1 MANDLWK
8 PYGENTG
15 NLVYLSSKDFGGQ
28 LYIVDA
34 KTGEV
39 LDTGKF
45 DKKYEDGRYIYR
57 FNKPGSSFSDVVV
70 ISQNGEHTY
79 IPDGSK
85 RYEGLSYSQAQKNS
99 ADSIKKP
106 GVPTYD
112 PGSFTTT
119 LSQGAITKEASSSLS
134 AGDIPHV
141 GNVALVN
148 LLDPSALSFN
158 RTEIEF
164 TDPIET
170 LRAIAAEN
178 KGQISENYLL
188 SLQQAGQ
195 LSEANKNQLVD
206 YLATMSPLQLQMVG
220 IENAFNQQQKL
231 QAAETA
237 TPGIANLLRGEVKNA
252 QTLASGRLLRDAE
265 DRALEQTARSAGA
278 DAAWTRGLG
287 DDSLVGK
294 RLSDQL
300 SVNQR
305 LGIMQQGQNYMNT
318 AVQLAN
324 QTLMDTPNKAAL
336 SQQIPGTPQRTVSD
350 IATQQWEMW
359 NRGTTMTSGEAQSS
373 IVQQR
378 LQQAQLDAN
387 LQNEYNKYMYEIM
400 AANTQAINTQ
410 NQDILNDAAN
420 TAASERRA
428 LAYQQAALAFQN
440 KMIDRGEYEQI
451 LAQIEQTGTVDM
463 SMWSDQWEDFWNRY
477 QEHQN
482 IDETRAAERRERE
495 RERLSRENSDI
506 NSGRATNNTNNTT
519 GGNAGNVGA
528 GNDSIWRDNNT
539 KKSYDI
545 PDAQT
550 QIINRQQATPRNNIL
565 LINSSGQTTKII
577 DNAGYINL
585 PQRNENFNSS
595 MSYWEYINTE
605 LDDTDLSGVF

>member
-28 LYIVDA
+28 VYIVDA

-57 FNKPGSSFSDVVV
+57 FNKPGSSFNDVVL

-85 RYEGLSYSQAQKNS
+85 RYEGLSYSQAQKNTS
-99 ADSIKKP
+99 GKEGIPK
-106 GVPTYD
+106 YD
-112 PGSFTTT
+112 PATFSKT
-119 LSQGAITKEASSSLS
+119 LSQGTITKEASSSLS
-134 AGDIPHV
+134 ASDIPHI

-148 LLDPSALSFN
+148 LLDPSALSFQ
-158 RTEIEF
+158 RTELEF

-206 YLATMSPLQLQMVG
+206 YLNTMSPLQLQMVG

-237 TPGIANLLRGEVKNA
+237 VPGIADTLRGEIKNA

-300 SVNQR
+300 SVSQR
-305 LGIMQQGQNYMNT
+305 LGLMQQGQSYMNT

-324 QTLMDTPNKAAL
+324 QTLMDTPNKANL

-350 IATQQWEMW
+350 IATQQWQIW
-359 NRGTTMTSGEAQSS
+359 NNGTTMTPGEAQSS

-410 NQDILNDAAN
+410 NQDILNDVAN
-420 TAASERRA
+420 TSASEKRA

-440 KMIDRGEYEQI
+440 KIIDRGEYEQV

-463 SMWSDQWEDFWNRY
+463 NTWSDQWEDFWNRY
-477 QEHQN
+477 TENQN
-482 IDETRAAERRERE
+482 SDETRAAERRERE
-495 RERLSRENSDI
+495 RDRLSRENSDR
-506 NSGRATNNTNNTT
+506 NSGRITDNIQTGT

-528 GNDSIWRDNNT
+528 GNDNIWREYNPAQQELQQRQDN
-539 KKSYDI
+539 
-545 PDAQT
+545 
-550 QIINRQQATPRNNIL
+550 TPRNKVL
-565 LINSSGQTTKII
+565 LVNSNGQNSKII
-577 DNAGYINL
+577 SNNGFINI
-585 PQRNENFNSS
+585 PQRNPNFNSS

>member
-1 MANDLWK
+1 MAGDLWK
-8 PYGENTG
+8 PYGEHTG

-28 LYIVDA
+28 IYVVDA

-57 FNKPGSSFSDVVV
+57 FNKPGSSFSDVVL
-70 ISQNGEHTY
+70 ISQNGDHTY

-85 RYEGLSYSQAQKNS
+85 RYENLSYSQAQKNTS
-99 ADSIKKP
+99 GKEGIPK
-106 GVPTYD
+106 YD
-112 PGSFTTT
+112 PATFSKT
-119 LSQGAITKEASSSLS
+119 LSEGAVTKEAANSLS
-134 AGDIPHV
+134 GSDIPHI

-148 LLDPSALSFN
+148 LLDPNALSFQ
-158 RTEIEF
+158 RTELEF

-170 LRAIAAEN
+170 LRAIAKEN

-206 YLATMSPLQLQMVG
+206 YLNTMSPLQLQMVG

-231 QAAETA
+231 QTAEAAQ
-237 TPGIANLLRGEVKNA
+237 PGITDLLRGEVKNA
-252 QTLASGRLLRDAE
+252 QTLASGRLLKDSE

-300 SVNQR
+300 SVSQR
-305 LGIMQQGQNYMNT
+305 LGLMQQGQNYMNT

-336 SQQIPGTPQRTVSD
+336 SQQISGTPQRTISD
-350 IATQQWEMW
+350 ITSQQWQIW
-359 NRGTTMTSGEAQSS
+359 NNGTTLSPEAAQGS

-378 LQQAQLDAN
+378 TKQADLDTSLQSM
-387 LQNEYNKYMYEIM
+387 YNKYMYDIM

-410 NQDILNDAAN
+410 NQDILNDQAN
-420 TAASERRA
+420 TAASERRS
-428 LAYQQAALAFQN
+428 LAYQQAALAFAN
-440 KMIDRGEYEQI
+440 GLVDKGEYEQI
-451 LAQIEQTGTVDM
+451 LAQIEQTGTVDL
-463 SMWSDQWEDFWNRY
+463 STWSDQWKDWYDNYLNADKNKKE
-477 QEHQN
+477 E
-482 IDETRAAERRERE
+482 ERNQ
-495 RERLSRENSDI
+495 LAIENSDI
-506 NSGRATNNTNNTT
+506 NSGRVPSKPEDNTQNGT
-519 GGNAGNVGA
+519 GGSAGELGG
-528 GNDSIWRDNNT
+528 GNDTIYRDKPAQQEQQQRQKNTPNN
-539 KKSYDI
+539 KF
-545 PDAQT
+545 
-550 QIINRQQATPRNNIL
+550 L
-565 LINSSGQTTKII
+565 LINSNGQSSKII
-577 DNAGYINL
+577 DNSGYINL
-585 PQRNENFNSS
+585 PERNQNFNSN
-595 MSYWEYINTE
+595 MSYWEYLNTE

>member
-1 MANDLWK
+1 MAGDLWK
-8 PYGENTG
+8 PYGEHTG

-28 LYIVDA
+28 IYVVDA

-57 FNKPGSSFSDVVV
+57 FNKPGSSFSDVVL
-70 ISQNGEHTY
+70 ISQNGDHTY

-85 RYEGLSYSQAQKNS
+85 RYENLSYSQAQKNTS
-99 ADSIKKP
+99 GKEGIPK
-106 GVPTYD
+106 YD
-112 PGSFTTT
+112 PATFSKT
-119 LSQGAITKEASSSLS
+119 LSEGAVTKEAANSLS
-134 AGDIPHV
+134 GSDIPHI

-148 LLDPSALSFN
+148 LLDPNALSFQ
-158 RTEIEF
+158 RTELEF

-170 LRAIAAEN
+170 LRAIAKEN
-178 KGQISENYLL
+178 KGQISENYLT

-206 YLATMSPLQLQMVG
+206 YLNTMSPLQLQMVG

-231 QAAETA
+231 QTAEAAQ
-237 TPGIANLLRGEVKNA
+237 PGITDLLRGEVKNA

-300 SVNQR
+300 SVSQR
-305 LGIMQQGQNYMNT
+305 LEVMQAGQNYMNT

-336 SQQIPGTPQRTVSD
+336 SQQISGTPQRTISD
-350 IATQQWEMW
+350 ITSQQWQIW
-359 NRGTTMTSGEAQSS
+359 NNGTTMSPESAQGS

-378 LQQAQLDAN
+378 TKQADLDKSLQS
-387 LQNEYNKYMYEIM
+387 EYNKYMFDIM

-410 NQDILNDAAN
+410 NQDILNDQAN
-420 TAASERRA
+420 TAASERRS
-428 LAYQQAALAFQN
+428 LAYQQAALAFAN
-440 KMIDRGEYEQI
+440 GLVDKGEYEQI
-451 LAQIEQTGTVDM
+451 LAQIEQTGTVDL
-463 SMWSDQWEDFWNRY
+463 STWSDQWKDWYDNYLNADKE
-477 QEHQN
+477 
-482 IDETRAAERRERE
+482 ERDKERD
-495 RERLSRENSDI
+495 RLARENSDI
-506 NSGRATNNTNNTT
+506 NSGRVPSKPEDNTQNGT
-519 GGNAGNVGA
+519 GGSAGEVGG
-528 GNDSIWRDNNT
+528 GNDTIYRDKPAQQEQQQRQENTPNN
-539 KKSYDI
+539 KF
-545 PDAQT
+545 
-550 QIINRQQATPRNNIL
+550 L
-565 LINSSGQTTKII
+565 LINSNGQSSKII
-577 DNAGYINL
+577 DNSGYINL
-585 PQRNENFNSS
+585 PERNQNFNSN
-595 MSYWEYINTE
+595 MSYWEYLNTE

>member
-1 MANDLWK
+1 MAGDLWK
-8 PYGENTG
+8 PYGEHTG

-28 LYIVDA
+28 IYVVDA

-57 FNKPGSSFSDVVV
+57 FNKPGSSFSDVVL
-70 ISQNGEHTY
+70 ISQNGDHTY

-85 RYEGLSYSQAQKNS
+85 RYENLSYSQAQKNTS
-99 ADSIKKP
+99 GKEGIPK
-106 GVPTYD
+106 YD
-112 PGSFTTT
+112 PATFSKT
-119 LSQGAITKEASSSLS
+119 LSEGAVTKEAANSLS
-134 AGDIPHV
+134 GSDIPHI

-148 LLDPSALSFN
+148 LLDPNALSFQ
-158 RTEIEF
+158 RTELEF

-170 LRAIAAEN
+170 LRAIAKEN
-178 KGQISENYLL
+178 KGQISENYLT

-206 YLATMSPLQLQMVG
+206 YLNTMSPLQLQMVG

-231 QAAETA
+231 QTAEAAQ
-237 TPGIANLLRGEVKNA
+237 PGITDLLRGEVKNA

-300 SVNQR
+300 SVSQR
-305 LGIMQQGQNYMNT
+305 LGLMQQGQNYMNT

-336 SQQIPGTPQRTVSD
+336 SQQISGAPQRTISD
-350 IATQQWEMW
+350 ITSQQWQIW
-359 NRGTTMTSGEAQSS
+359 NNGTTMSPESAQGS

-378 LQQAQLDAN
+378 TKQADLDKSLQS
-387 LQNEYNKYMYEIM
+387 EYNKFMYDIM

-410 NQDILNDAAN
+410 NQDIINDQAN
-420 TAASERRA
+420 TAASERRS
-428 LAYQQAALAFQN
+428 LAYQQAALAFAN
-440 KMIDRGEYEQI
+440 GLVDKGEYEQI
-451 LAQIEQTGTVDM
+451 LAQIEQTGTVDL
-463 SMWSDQWEDFWNRY
+463 STWSDEWKDWYDNY
-477 QEHQN
+477 QNADKE
-482 IDETRAAERRERE
+482 ERDKERD
-495 RERLSRENSDI
+495 RLARENSDI
-506 NSGRATNNTNNTT
+506 NSGRVPSKPEDNTQNGT
-519 GGNAGNVGA
+519 GGSAGEVGG
-528 GNDSIWRDNNT
+528 GNDTIYRDKPAQQEQQQRQENTPNN
-539 KKSYDI
+539 KF
-545 PDAQT
+545 
-550 QIINRQQATPRNNIL
+550 L
-565 LINSSGQTTKII
+565 LINSNGQSSKII
-577 DNAGYINL
+577 DNSGYINL
-585 PQRNENFNSS
+585 PERNQNFNSN
-595 MSYWEYINTE
+595 MSYWEYLNTE

>member
-1 MANDLWK
+1 MAGDLWK
-8 PYGENTG
+8 PYGEHTG

-28 LYIVDA
+28 IYVVDA

-57 FNKPGSSFSDVVV
+57 FNKPGSSFSDVVL
-70 ISQNGEHTY
+70 ISQNGDHTY

-85 RYEGLSYSQAQKNS
+85 RYENLSYSQAQKNTS
-99 ADSIKKP
+99 GKEGIPK
-106 GVPTYD
+106 YD
-112 PGSFTTT
+112 PATFSKT
-119 LSQGAITKEASSSLS
+119 LSEGAITKEASSSLS
-134 AGDIPHV
+134 ASDIPHI

-148 LLDPSALSFN
+148 LLDPSALSFQ
-158 RTEIEF
+158 RTELEF

-170 LRAIAAEN
+170 LRAIAKEN

-206 YLATMSPLQLQMVG
+206 YLSTMSPLQLQMVG

-237 TPGIANLLRGEVKNA
+237 VPGIADTLRGEIKNA

-300 SVNQR
+300 SVSQR
-305 LGIMQQGQNYMNT
+305 LGVMQQGQNYMNT

-359 NRGTTMTSGEAQSS
+359 NRGTTMTPGEAQNS

-378 LQQAQLDAN
+378 SKQADLDTALQS
-387 LQNEYNKYMYEIM
+387 EYNKYMYDIM

-410 NQDILNDAAN
+410 NQDILNDQAN

-428 LAYQQAALAFQN
+428 LAYQQAALAYAN
-440 KMIDRGEYEQI
+440 KMIDDKEYEQI
-451 LAQIEQTGTVDM
+451 LAQIEQTGTVDL
-463 SMWSDQWEDFWNRY
+463 SMWSDQWEDWYNRY

-482 IDETRAAERRERE
+482 IDETRAAERREKE
-495 RERLSRENSDI
+495 RDRLARDNSDR
-506 NSGRATNNTNNTT
+506 NSGRITDNTQGST
-519 GGNAGNVGA
+519 GGNAGDVGA
-528 GNDSIWRDNNT
+528 GNDSIYRD
-539 KKSYDI
+539 K
-545 PDAQT
+545 PAQ
-550 QIINRQQATPRNNIL
+550 QEQQQRQESTPRNKFL
-565 LINSSGQTTKII
+565 LNNASGQSSKII
-577 DNAGYINL
+577 DNSGYINL
-585 PQRNENFNSS
+585 PERNPNFNSN
-595 MSYWEYINTE
+595 MSYWEYLNTE
-605 LDDTDLSGVF
+605 LDDTDLSGVL

>member
-1 MANDLWK
+1 MAGDLWK
-8 PYGENTG
+8 PYGEHTG

-28 LYIVDA
+28 IYVVDA

-57 FNKPGSSFSDVVV
+57 FNKPGSSFSDVVI
-70 ISQNGEHTY
+70 ISQNGDHTY

-85 RYEGLSYSQAQKNS
+85 RYENLSYSQAQKNTS
-99 ADSIKKP
+99 GKEGIPK
-106 GVPTYD
+106 YD
-112 PGSFTTT
+112 PATFSKT
-119 LSQGAITKEASSSLS
+119 LSEGAVTKEAANSLS
-134 AGDIPHV
+134 GSDIPHI

-148 LLDPSALSFN
+148 LLDPNALSFQ
-158 RTEIEF
+158 RTELEF

-170 LRAIAAEN
+170 LRAIAKEN
-178 KGQISENYLL
+178 KGQISENYLM

-206 YLATMSPLQLQMVG
+206 YLNTMSPLQLQMVG

-231 QAAETA
+231 QTAEAAQ
-237 TPGIANLLRGEVKNA
+237 PGITDLLRGEVKNA

-300 SVNQR
+300 SVSQR
-305 LGIMQQGQNYMNT
+305 LQLMQAGQNYMNT

-336 SQQIPGTPQRTVSD
+336 SQQISGTPQRTISD
-350 IATQQWEMW
+350 ITSQQWQIW
-359 NRGTTMTSGEAQSS
+359 NNGTTMSPESAQGS

-378 LQQAQLDAN
+378 TKQADLDTSLQS
-387 LQNEYNKYMYEIM
+387 EFNKYMYDIM

-410 NQDILNDAAN
+410 NQDIINDQAN
-420 TAASERRA
+420 TAASERRS
-428 LAYQQAALAFQN
+428 LAYQQAALAFAN
-440 KMIDRGEYEQI
+440 GLVDKGEYEQI
-451 LAQIEQTGTVDM
+451 LAQIEQTGTVDL
-463 SMWSDQWEDFWNRY
+463 STWSDQWKDWYDNY
-477 QEHQN
+477 QNADKE
-482 IDETRAAERRERE
+482 ERDKERD
-495 RERLSRENSDI
+495 RLARENSDR
-506 NSGRATNNTNNTT
+506 NSGRVPSEPEDNTQNGT
-519 GGNAGNVGA
+519 GGSAGEVGG
-528 GNDSIWRDNNT
+528 GNDTIYRDKPAQQEQQQRQENT
-539 KKSYDI
+539 PKNKF
-545 PDAQT
+545 
-550 QIINRQQATPRNNIL
+550 L
-565 LINSSGQTTKII
+565 LINSNGQSSKII
-577 DNAGYINL
+577 DNSGYINL
-585 PQRNENFNSS
+585 PERNQNFNYN

-605 LDDTDLSGVF
+605 IDDTDLSGVF

>member
-1 MANDLWK
+1 MAGDLWK
-8 PYGENTG
+8 PYGEHTG

-28 LYIVDA
+28 IYVVDA

-57 FNKPGSSFSDVVV
+57 FNKPGSSFSDVVL
-70 ISQNGEHTY
+70 ISQNGDHTY

-85 RYEGLSYSQAQKNS
+85 RYENLSYSQAQKNTS
-99 ADSIKKP
+99 GKEGIPK
-106 GVPTYD
+106 YD
-112 PGSFTTT
+112 PATFSKT
-119 LSQGAITKEASSSLS
+119 LSEGAVTKEAANSLS
-134 AGDIPHV
+134 GSDIPHI

-148 LLDPSALSFN
+148 LLDPNALSFQ
-158 RTEIEF
+158 RTELEF

-170 LRAIAAEN
+170 LRAIAKEN
-178 KGQISENYLL
+178 KGQISENYLT

-206 YLATMSPLQLQMVG
+206 YLNTMSPLQLQMVG

-231 QAAETA
+231 QTAEAAQ
-237 TPGIANLLRGEVKNA
+237 PGITDLLRGEVKNA

-300 SVNQR
+300 SVSQR
-305 LGIMQQGQNYMNT
+305 LGLMQQGQNYMNT

-336 SQQIPGTPQRTVSD
+336 SQQISGAPQRTISD
-350 IATQQWEMW
+350 ITSQQWQIW
-359 NRGTTMTSGEAQSS
+359 NNGTTMSPESAQGS

-378 LQQAQLDAN
+378 TKQADLDKSLQS
-387 LQNEYNKYMYEIM
+387 EYNKYMYEIM

-410 NQDILNDAAN
+410 NQDIINDQAN
-420 TAASERRA
+420 TAASERRS
-428 LAYQQAALAFQN
+428 LAYQQAALAFAN
-440 KMIDRGEYEQI
+440 GLVDKGEYEQI
-451 LAQIEQTGTVDM
+451 LAQIEQTGTVDL
-463 SMWSDQWEDFWNRY
+463 STWSDQWKDWYDNYLNADKE
-477 QEHQN
+477 
-482 IDETRAAERRERE
+482 ERDKERD
-495 RERLSRENSDI
+495 RLARENSDR
-506 NSGRATNNTNNTT
+506 NSGRVPSKPEDNTQNGT
-519 GGNAGNVGA
+519 GGSAGEVGG
-528 GNDSIWRDNNT
+528 GNDTIYRDKPAQQEQQQRQENTPNN
-539 KKSYDI
+539 KF
-545 PDAQT
+545 
-550 QIINRQQATPRNNIL
+550 L
-565 LINSSGQTTKII
+565 LINSNGQSNKII
-577 DNAGYINL
+577 DNSGYINL
-585 PQRNENFNSS
+585 PERNQNFNSN
-595 MSYWEYINTE
+595 MSYWEYLNTE

>member
-1 MANDLWK
+1 MAGDLWK
-8 PYGENTG
+8 PYGEHTG

-28 LYIVDA
+28 IYVVDA

-57 FNKPGSSFSDVVV
+57 FNKPGSSFSDVVI
-70 ISQNGEHTY
+70 ISQNGDHTY

-85 RYEGLSYSQAQKNS
+85 RYENLSYSQAQKNTS
-99 ADSIKKP
+99 GKEGIPK
-106 GVPTYD
+106 YD
-112 PGSFTTT
+112 PATFSKT
-119 LSQGAITKEASSSLS
+119 LSEGAVTKEAANSLS
-134 AGDIPHV
+134 GSDIPHI

-148 LLDPSALSFN
+148 LLDPNALSFQ
-158 RTEIEF
+158 RTELEF

-170 LRAIAAEN
+170 LRAIAKEN

-206 YLATMSPLQLQMVG
+206 YLNTMSPLQLQMVG

-231 QAAETA
+231 QTAEAAQ
-237 TPGIANLLRGEVKNA
+237 PGITDLLRGEVKNA

-300 SVNQR
+300 SVSQR
-305 LGIMQQGQNYMNT
+305 LGLMQQGQNYMNT

-336 SQQIPGTPQRTVSD
+336 SQQISGTPQRTISD
-350 IATQQWEMW
+350 ITSQQWQIW
-359 NRGTTMTSGEAQSS
+359 NNGTTLSPEAAQGS

-378 LQQAQLDAN
+378 TKQADLDTSLQS
-387 LQNEYNKYMYEIM
+387 EYNKYMYDIM

-410 NQDILNDAAN
+410 NQDILNDQAN
-420 TAASERRA
+420 TAASERRS
-428 LAYQQAALAFQN
+428 LAYQQAALAFAN
-440 KMIDRGEYEQI
+440 GLVDKGEYEQI
-451 LAQIEQTGTVDM
+451 LAQIEQTGTVDL
-463 SMWSDQWEDFWNRY
+463 STWSDQWKDWYDNY
-477 QEHQN
+477 LN
-482 IDETRAAERRERE
+482 ADKNERE
-495 RERLSRENSDI
+495 KERDRLARENSDR
-506 NSGRATNNTNNTT
+506 NSGRVPSKPEDNTQNGT
-519 GGNAGNVGA
+519 GGSAGEVGG
-528 GNDSIWRDNNT
+528 GNDTIYRDKPAQQEQQQRQENTPNN
-539 KKSYDI
+539 KF
-545 PDAQT
+545 
-550 QIINRQQATPRNNIL
+550 L
-565 LINSSGQTTKII
+565 LINSNGQSSKII
-577 DNAGYINL
+577 DNSGYINL
-585 PQRNENFNSS
+585 PERNQNFNSN
-595 MSYWEYINTE
+595 MSYWEYLNTE

>member
-1 MANDLWK
+1 MAGDLWK
-8 PYGENTG
+8 PYGEHTG

-28 LYIVDA
+28 IYVVDA

-57 FNKPGSSFSDVVV
+57 FNKPGSSFSDVVL
-70 ISQNGEHTY
+70 ISQNGDHTY

-85 RYEGLSYSQAQKNS
+85 RYENLSYSQAQKNTS
-99 ADSIKKP
+99 GKEGIPK
-106 GVPTYD
+106 YD
-112 PGSFTTT
+112 PATFSKT
-119 LSQGAITKEASSSLS
+119 LSEGAITKEAANSLS
-134 AGDIPHV
+134 AGDIPHI

-148 LLDPSALSFN
+148 LLDPNALSFQ
-158 RTEIEF
+158 RTELEF

-170 LRAIAAEN
+170 LRAIAKEN

-206 YLATMSPLQLQMVG
+206 YLNTMSPLQLQMVG

-237 TPGIANLLRGEVKNA
+237 VPGIAETLRGEIKNA

-300 SVNQR
+300 SVSQR
-305 LGIMQQGQNYMNT
+305 LGVMQQGQNYMNT

-324 QTLMDTPNKAAL
+324 QTLMDTPNKANL
-336 SQQIPGTPQRTVSD
+336 SQQIPGTPQRTISD
-350 IATQQWEMW
+350 IATQQWQIW
-359 NRGTTMTSGEAQSS
+359 NNGTTLSPEAAQSS
-373 IVQQR
+373 IVAQR
-378 LQQAQLDAN
+378 TKQADLDSALQT
-387 LQNEYNKYMYEIM
+387 EYNKYMFDIM
-400 AANTQAINTQ
+400 TANTQAINTQ
-410 NQDILNDAAN
+410 NQDILNDQAN

-440 KMIDRGEYEQI
+440 KMIDEKEYEQV

-477 QEHQN
+477 TTHQN
-482 IDETRAAERRERE
+482 IEETRAAEEREKE
-495 RERLSRENSDI
+495 RERLFRENSDI
-506 NSGRATNNTNNTT
+506 NSGRANSNNSNNSNNT
-519 GGNAGNVGA
+519 GGNAGDVGA
-528 GNDSIWRDNNT
+528 GNDSIWRDKTTTET
-539 KKSYDI
+539 K
-545 PDAQT
+545 
-550 QIINRQQATPRNNIL
+550 TPSNKL
-565 LINSSGQTTKII
+565 LVTNSSGGTTKII
-577 DNAGYINL
+577 SNNGSISL
-585 PQRNENFNSS
+585 PQRNQNFNSN
-595 MSYWEYINTE
+595 MSYWEYLNTE

>member
-1 MANDLWK
+1 MAGDLWK
-8 PYGENTG
+8 PYGEHTG

-28 LYIVDA
+28 IYVVDA

-57 FNKPGSSFSDVVV
+57 FNKPGSSFSDVVL
-70 ISQNGEHTY
+70 ISQNGDHTY

-85 RYEGLSYSQAQKNS
+85 RYENLSYSQAQKNTS
-99 ADSIKKP
+99 GKEGIPK
-106 GVPTYD
+106 YD
-112 PGSFTTT
+112 PATFSKT
-119 LSQGAITKEASSSLS
+119 LSEGAVTKEAANSLS
-134 AGDIPHV
+134 GSDIPHI

-148 LLDPSALSFN
+148 LLDPNALSFH
-158 RTEIEF
+158 RTELEF

-170 LRAIAAEN
+170 LRAIAKEN
-178 KGQISENYLL
+178 KGQISENYLM

-206 YLATMSPLQLQMVG
+206 YLNTMSPLQLQMVG

-231 QAAETA
+231 QTAEAAQ
-237 TPGIANLLRGEVKNA
+237 PGITDLLRGEVKNA

-300 SVNQR
+300 SVSQR
-305 LGIMQQGQNYMNT
+305 LGLMQQGQNYMNT

-336 SQQIPGTPQRTVSD
+336 SQQISGTPQRTISD
-350 IATQQWEMW
+350 ITSQQWQIW
-359 NRGTTMTSGEAQSS
+359 NNGTTLSPEAAQGS

-378 LQQAQLDAN
+378 TKQADLDTSLQSM
-387 LQNEYNKYMYEIM
+387 YNKYMYDIM

-410 NQDILNDAAN
+410 NQDILNDQAN
-420 TAASERRA
+420 TAASERRS
-428 LAYQQAALAFQN
+428 LAYQQAALAFAN
-440 KMIDRGEYEQI
+440 GLVDKGEYEQI
-451 LAQIEQTGTVDM
+451 LAQIEQTGTVDL
-463 SMWSDQWEDFWNRY
+463 STWSDQWKDWYDNY
-477 QEHQN
+477 LN
-482 IDETRAAERRERE
+482 ADKNERE
-495 RERLSRENSDI
+495 KERDRLARENSDR
-506 NSGRATNNTNNTT
+506 NSGRVPSKPEDNTQNGT
-519 GGNAGNVGA
+519 GGSAGEVGG
-528 GNDSIWRDNNT
+528 GNDTIYRDKPAQQEQQQRQENTPNN
-539 KKSYDI
+539 KF
-545 PDAQT
+545 
-550 QIINRQQATPRNNIL
+550 L
-565 LINSSGQTTKII
+565 LINSNGQSSKII
-577 DNAGYINL
+577 DNSGYINL
-585 PQRNENFNSS
+585 PERNQNFNSN
-595 MSYWEYINTE
+595 MSYWEYLNTE

>member
-1 MANDLWK
+1 MAGDLWK
-8 PYGENTG
+8 PYGEHTG

-28 LYIVDA
+28 IYVVDA

-57 FNKPGSSFSDVVV
+57 FNKPGSSFSDVVL
-70 ISQNGEHTY
+70 ISQNGDHTY

-85 RYEGLSYSQAQKNS
+85 RYENLSYSQAQKNTS
-99 ADSIKKP
+99 GKEGIPK
-106 GVPTYD
+106 YD
-112 PGSFTTT
+112 PATFSKT
-119 LSQGAITKEASSSLS
+119 LSEGAVTKEAANSLS
-134 AGDIPHV
+134 GSDIPHI

-148 LLDPSALSFN
+148 LLDPNALSFQ
-158 RTEIEF
+158 RTELEF

-170 LRAIAAEN
+170 LRAIAKEN

-206 YLATMSPLQLQMVG
+206 YLNTMSPLQLQMVG

-231 QAAETA
+231 QTAEAAQ
-237 TPGIANLLRGEVKNA
+237 PGITDLLRGEVKNA

-300 SVNQR
+300 SVSQR
-305 LGIMQQGQNYMNT
+305 LGLMQQGQNYMNT

-336 SQQIPGTPQRTVSD
+336 SQQISGTPQRTISD
-350 IATQQWEMW
+350 ITSQQWQIW
-359 NRGTTMTSGEAQSS
+359 NNGTTLSPEAAQGS

-378 LQQAQLDAN
+378 TKQADLDTSLQSM
-387 LQNEYNKYMYEIM
+387 YNKYMYDIM

-410 NQDILNDAAN
+410 NQDILNDQAN
-420 TAASERRA
+420 TAASERRS
-428 LAYQQAALAFQN
+428 LAYQQAALAFAN
-440 KMIDRGEYEQI
+440 GLVDKGEYEQI
-451 LAQIEQTGTVDM
+451 LAQIEQTGTVDL
-463 SMWSDQWEDFWNRY
+463 STWSDQWKDWYDNYLNADKNKKE
-477 QEHQN
+477 E
-482 IDETRAAERRERE
+482 ERNQ
-495 RERLSRENSDI
+495 LAIENSDI
-506 NSGRATNNTNNTT
+506 NSGRVPSKPEDNTQNGT
-519 GGNAGNVGA
+519 GGSAGELGG
-528 GNDSIWRDNNT
+528 GNDTIYRDKPAQQEQQQRQKNTPNN
-539 KKSYDI
+539 KF
-545 PDAQT
+545 
-550 QIINRQQATPRNNIL
+550 L
-565 LINSSGQTTKII
+565 LINSNGQSSKII
-577 DNAGYINL
+577 DNSGYINL
-585 PQRNENFNSS
+585 PERNQNFNSN
-595 MSYWEYINTE
+595 MSYWEYLNTE

>member
-1 MANDLWK
+1 MAGDLWK
-8 PYGENTG
+8 PYGEHTG

-28 LYIVDA
+28 IYVVDA

-57 FNKPGSSFSDVVV
+57 FNKPGSSFSDVVL
-70 ISQNGEHTY
+70 ISQNGDHTY

-85 RYEGLSYSQAQKNS
+85 RYENLSYSQAQKNTS
-99 ADSIKKP
+99 GKEGIPK
-106 GVPTYD
+106 YD
-112 PGSFTTT
+112 PATFSKT
-119 LSQGAITKEASSSLS
+119 LSEGAVTKEAANSLS
-134 AGDIPHV
+134 GSDIPHI

-148 LLDPSALSFN
+148 LLDPNALSFQ
-158 RTEIEF
+158 RTELEF

-170 LRAIAAEN
+170 LRAIAKEN
-178 KGQISENYLL
+178 KGQISENYLM

-206 YLATMSPLQLQMVG
+206 YLNTMSPLQLQMVG

-231 QAAETA
+231 QTAEAAQ
-237 TPGIANLLRGEVKNA
+237 PGITDLLRGEVKNA

-300 SVNQR
+300 SVSQR
-305 LGIMQQGQNYMNT
+305 LGLMQQGQNYMNT

-336 SQQIPGTPQRTVSD
+336 SQQISGTPQRTISD
-350 IATQQWEMW
+350 ITSQQWQIW
-359 NRGTTMTSGEAQSS
+359 NNGTTLSPESAQGS

-378 LQQAQLDAN
+378 TKQADLDTSLQSM
-387 LQNEYNKYMYEIM
+387 YNKYMYDIM

-410 NQDILNDAAN
+410 NQDILNDQAN
-420 TAASERRA
+420 TAASERRS
-428 LAYQQAALAFQN
+428 LAYQQAALAFAN
-440 KMIDRGEYEQI
+440 GLVDKGEYEQI
-451 LAQIEQTGTVDM
+451 LAQIEQTGTVDL
-463 SMWSDQWEDFWNRY
+463 STWSDQWKDWYDNY
-477 QEHQN
+477 LN
-482 IDETRAAERRERE
+482 ADKNERDKERD
-495 RERLSRENSDI
+495 RLARENSDR
-506 NSGRATNNTNNTT
+506 NSGRVPSKPEDNTQNGT
-519 GGNAGNVGA
+519 GGSAGEVGG
-528 GNDSIWRDNNT
+528 GNDTIYRDKPAQQEQQQRQENTSNN
-539 KKSYDI
+539 KF
-545 PDAQT
+545 
-550 QIINRQQATPRNNIL
+550 L
-565 LINSSGQTTKII
+565 LINSNGQSSKII
-577 DNAGYINL
+577 DNSGYINL
-585 PQRNENFNSS
+585 PERNQNFNYN
-595 MSYWEYINTE
+595 MSYWEYLNTE

>member
-1 MANDLWK
+1 MAGDLWK
-8 PYGENTG
+8 PYGEHTG

-28 LYIVDA
+28 IYVVDA

-57 FNKPGSSFSDVVV
+57 FNKPGSSFSDVVL
-70 ISQNGEHTY
+70 ISQNGDHTY

-85 RYEGLSYSQAQKNS
+85 RYENLSYTQAQKNTS
-99 ADSIKKP
+99 GKEGIPK
-106 GVPTYD
+106 YD
-112 PGSFTTT
+112 PATFSKT
-119 LSQGAITKEASSSLS
+119 LSQGAITKEASSSLNAS
-134 AGDIPHV
+134 DIPHI

-148 LLDPSALSFN
+148 LLDPSALSFQ
-158 RTEIEF
+158 RTELEF

-170 LRAIAAEN
+170 LRAIAKEN

-206 YLATMSPLQLQMVG
+206 YLSTMSPLQLQMVG

-237 TPGIANLLRGEVKNA
+237 VPGIADTLRGEIKNA

-278 DAAWTRGLG
+278 DAAWMRGLG
-287 DDSLVGK
+287 DDSLAGK

-300 SVNQR
+300 SVSQR
-305 LGIMQQGQNYMNT
+305 LGLMQQGQSYMNT

-324 QTLMDTPNKAAL
+324 QTLMDTPNKANL

-359 NRGTTMTSGEAQSS
+359 NRGTTMTPGEAQSS

-378 LQQAQLDAN
+378 AKQADLDTALQS
-387 LQNEYNKYMYEIM
+387 EYNKYMYDIM

-410 NQDILNDAAN
+410 NQDILNDQAN
-420 TAASERRA
+420 TAASERRS
-428 LAYQQAALAFQN
+428 LAYQQAALAYAN
-440 KMIDRGEYEQI
+440 KMIDDKEYEQI

-463 SMWSDQWEDFWNRY
+463 SMWSDQWEDWYNRY

-495 RERLSRENSDI
+495 RDRLAREN
-506 NSGRATNNTNNTT
+506 
-519 GGNAGNVGA
+519 
-528 GNDSIWRDNNT
+528 
-539 KKSYDI
+539 
-545 PDAQT
+545 
-550 QIINRQQATPRNNIL
+550 
-565 LINSSGQTTKII
+565 
-577 DNAGYINL
+577 
-585 PQRNENFNSS
+585 
-595 MSYWEYINTE
+595 
-605 LDDTDLSGVF
+605 

>member
-1 MANDLWK
+1 MAGDLWK
-8 PYGENTG
+8 PYGEHTG

-28 LYIVDA
+28 IYVVDA

-57 FNKPGSSFSDVVV
+57 FNKPGSSFSDVVI
-70 ISQNGEHTY
+70 ISQNGDHTY

-85 RYEGLSYSQAQKNS
+85 RYENLSYSQAQKNTS
-99 ADSIKKP
+99 GKEGIPK
-106 GVPTYD
+106 YD
-112 PGSFTTT
+112 PATFSTT
-119 LSQGAITKEASSSLS
+119 LSEGAVTKEAANSLS
-134 AGDIPHV
+134 GSDIPHI

-148 LLDPSALSFN
+148 LLDPNALSFQ
-158 RTEIEF
+158 RTELEF

-170 LRAIAAEN
+170 LRAIAKEN
-178 KGQISENYLL
+178 KGQISENYLT

-206 YLATMSPLQLQMVG
+206 YLNTMSPLQLQMVG

-231 QAAETA
+231 QTAEAAQ
-237 TPGIANLLRGEVKNA
+237 PGITDLLRGEVKNA

-300 SVNQR
+300 SVSQR
-305 LGIMQQGQNYMNT
+305 LGLMQQGQNYMNT

-336 SQQIPGTPQRTVSD
+336 SQQISGTPKNSFSD
-350 IATQQWEMW
+350 ITSQQWQIW
-359 NRGTTMTSGEAQSS
+359 NNGTTMSPESAQGS

-378 LQQAQLDAN
+378 TKQADLDKSLQS
-387 LQNEYNKYMYEIM
+387 EYNKFMFDIM

-410 NQDILNDAAN
+410 NQDILNDQAN
-420 TAASERRA
+420 TAASERRS
-428 LAYQQAALAFQN
+428 LAYQQAALAFAN
-440 KMIDRGEYEQI
+440 GLVDKGEYEQI
-451 LAQIEQTGTVDM
+451 LAQIEQTGTVDL
-463 SMWSDQWEDFWNRY
+463 STWSDQWKDWYDNY
-477 QEHQN
+477 QNADKE
-482 IDETRAAERRERE
+482 ERDKERD
-495 RERLSRENSDI
+495 RLARENSDR
-506 NSGRATNNTNNTT
+506 NSGRVPSEPEDNTQNGT
-519 GGNAGNVGA
+519 GGSAGEVGG
-528 GNDSIWRDNNT
+528 GNDTIYRDKPAQREQQQRQENT
-539 KKSYDI
+539 PKNKF
-545 PDAQT
+545 
-550 QIINRQQATPRNNIL
+550 L
-565 LINSSGQTTKII
+565 LINSNGQSNKII
-577 DNAGYINL
+577 DNSGYINL
-585 PQRNENFNSS
+585 PERNQNFNSN
-595 MSYWEYINTE
+595 MSYWEYLNTE

>member
-1 MANDLWK
+1 MAGDLWK
-8 PYGENTG
+8 PYGEHTG

-28 LYIVDA
+28 IYVVDA

-57 FNKPGSSFSDVVV
+57 FNKPGSSFSDVVL
-70 ISQNGEHTY
+70 ISQNGDHTY

-85 RYEGLSYSQAQKNS
+85 RYENLSYSQAQKNTS
-99 ADSIKKP
+99 GKEGIPK
-106 GVPTYD
+106 YD
-112 PGSFTTT
+112 PATFSKT
-119 LSQGAITKEASSSLS
+119 LSEGAVTKEAANSLS
-134 AGDIPHV
+134 GSDIPHI

-148 LLDPSALSFN
+148 LLDPNALSFQ
-158 RTEIEF
+158 RTELEF

-170 LRAIAAEN
+170 LRAIAKEN
-178 KGQISENYLL
+178 KGQISENYLM

-206 YLATMSPLQLQMVG
+206 YLNTMSPLQLQMVG

-231 QAAETA
+231 QTAEAAQ
-237 TPGIANLLRGEVKNA
+237 PGITDLLRGEVKNA

-300 SVNQR
+300 SVSQR
-305 LGIMQQGQNYMNT
+305 LGLMQQGQNYMNT

-336 SQQIPGTPQRTVSD
+336 SQQISGTPQRTISD
-350 IATQQWEMW
+350 ITSQQWQIW
-359 NRGTTMTSGEAQSS
+359 NNGTTMSPESAQGS

-378 LQQAQLDAN
+378 TKQAELDTALQS
-387 LQNEYNKYMYEIM
+387 EYNKYMFDIM

-410 NQDILNDAAN
+410 NQDIINDQAN
-420 TAASERRA
+420 TAASERRS
-428 LAYQQAALAFQN
+428 LAYQQAALAFAN
-440 KMIDRGEYEQI
+440 GLVDKGEYEQI
-451 LAQIEQTGTVDM
+451 LAQIEQTGTVDL
-463 SMWSDQWEDFWNRY
+463 STWSDQWKDWYDNY
-477 QEHQN
+477 QNADQKEK
-482 IDETRAAERRERE
+482 DKERDI
-495 RERLSRENSDI
+495 LAKENSDI
-506 NSGRATNNTNNTT
+506 NSGRVPSKPEDNTQNGT
-519 GGNAGNVGA
+519 GGSAGEVGG
-528 GNDSIWRDNNT
+528 GNDTIYRDKPAQQEQQQRQENTPNN
-539 KKSYDI
+539 KF
-545 PDAQT
+545 
-550 QIINRQQATPRNNIL
+550 L
-565 LINSSGQTTKII
+565 LINSNGQSSKII
-577 DNAGYINL
+577 DNSGYINL
-585 PQRNENFNSS
+585 PERNQNFNSN
-595 MSYWEYINTE
+595 MSYWEYLNTE

>member
-1 MANDLWK
+1 MAGDLWK
-8 PYGENTG
+8 PYGEHTG

-28 LYIVDA
+28 IYVVDA

-57 FNKPGSSFSDVVV
+57 FNKPGSSFSDVVI
-70 ISQNGEHTY
+70 ISQNGDHTY

-85 RYEGLSYSQAQKNS
+85 RYENLSYSQAQKNTS
-99 ADSIKKP
+99 GKEGIPK
-106 GVPTYD
+106 YD
-112 PGSFTTT
+112 PATFSKT
-119 LSQGAITKEASSSLS
+119 LSEGAVTKEAANSLS
-134 AGDIPHV
+134 GSDIPHI

-148 LLDPSALSFN
+148 LLDPNALSFQ
-158 RTEIEF
+158 RTELEF

-170 LRAIAAEN
+170 LRAIAKEN
-178 KGQISENYLL
+178 KGQISENYLM

-206 YLATMSPLQLQMVG
+206 YLNTMSPLQLQMVG

-231 QAAETA
+231 QTAEAAQ
-237 TPGIANLLRGEVKNA
+237 PGITDLLRGEVKNA

-300 SVNQR
+300 SVSQR
-305 LGIMQQGQNYMNT
+305 LGLMQQGQNYMNT

-336 SQQIPGTPQRTVSD
+336 SQQISGTPQRTISD
-350 IATQQWEMW
+350 ITSQQWQIW
-359 NRGTTMTSGEAQSS
+359 NNGTTMSPESAQGS

-378 LQQAQLDAN
+378 TKQADLDKSLQS
-387 LQNEYNKYMYEIM
+387 EFNKYMYDIM

-410 NQDILNDAAN
+410 NQDIINDQAN
-420 TAASERRA
+420 TAASERRS
-428 LAYQQAALAFQN
+428 LAYQQAALAFAN
-440 KMIDRGEYEQI
+440 GLVDKGEYEQI
-451 LAQIEQTGTVDM
+451 LAQIEQTGTVDL
-463 SMWSDQWEDFWNRY
+463 STWSDQWEDWYDNY
-477 QEHQN
+477 QNADKE
-482 IDETRAAERRERE
+482 ERDKERD
-495 RERLSRENSDI
+495 RLARENSDR
-506 NSGRATNNTNNTT
+506 NSGRVSSKPEDNTQNET
-519 GGNAGNVGA
+519 GGSAGEVGG
-528 GNDSIWRDNNT
+528 GNDTIYRDKPAQQEQQQRQENTPNN
-539 KKSYDI
+539 KF
-545 PDAQT
+545 
-550 QIINRQQATPRNNIL
+550 L
-565 LINSSGQTTKII
+565 LINSNGQSSKII
-577 DNAGYINL
+577 DNSGYINL
-585 PQRNENFNSS
+585 PERNQNFNSN
-595 MSYWEYINTE
+595 MSYWEYLNTE

>member
-1 MANDLWK
+1 MAGDLWE
-8 PYGENTG
+8 PYGEHTG

-28 LYIVDA
+28 IYVVDA

-57 FNKPGSSFSDVVV
+57 FNKPGSSFSDVVI
-70 ISQNGEHTY
+70 ISQNGDHTY

-85 RYEGLSYSQAQKNS
+85 RYENLSYSQAQKNTS
-99 ADSIKKP
+99 GKEGIPK
-106 GVPTYD
+106 YD
-112 PGSFTTT
+112 PATFSKT
-119 LSQGAITKEASSSLS
+119 LSEGAVTKEAANSLS
-134 AGDIPHV
+134 GSDIPHI

-148 LLDPSALSFN
+148 LLDPNALSFQ
-158 RTEIEF
+158 RTELEF

-170 LRAIAAEN
+170 LRAIAKEN

-206 YLATMSPLQLQMVG
+206 YLNTMSPLQLQMVG

-231 QAAETA
+231 QTAEAAQ
-237 TPGIANLLRGEVKNA
+237 PGITDLLRGEVKNA

-300 SVNQR
+300 SVSQR
-305 LGIMQQGQNYMNT
+305 LGLMQQGQNYMNT

-336 SQQIPGTPQRTVSD
+336 SQQISGTPQRTISD
-350 IATQQWEMW
+350 ITSQQWQIW
-359 NRGTTMTSGEAQSS
+359 NNGTTLSPEAAQGS

-378 LQQAQLDAN
+378 TKQADLDTSLQS
-387 LQNEYNKYMYEIM
+387 EYNKYMYDIM

-410 NQDILNDAAN
+410 NQDILNDQAN
-420 TAASERRA
+420 TAASERRS
-428 LAYQQAALAFQN
+428 LAYQQAALAFAN
-440 KMIDRGEYEQI
+440 GLVDKGEYEQI
-451 LAQIEQTGTVDM
+451 LAQIEQTGTVDL
-463 SMWSDQWEDFWNRY
+463 STWSDQWKDWYDNY
-477 QEHQN
+477 LN
-482 IDETRAAERRERE
+482 ADKNERE
-495 RERLSRENSDI
+495 KERDRLARENSDR
-506 NSGRATNNTNNTT
+506 NSGRVPSKPEDNTQNGT
-519 GGNAGNVGA
+519 GGSAGEVGG
-528 GNDSIWRDNNT
+528 GNDTIYRDKPAQQEQQQRQENTPNN
-539 KKSYDI
+539 KF
-545 PDAQT
+545 
-550 QIINRQQATPRNNIL
+550 L
-565 LINSSGQTTKII
+565 LINSNGQSSKII
-577 DNAGYINL
+577 DNSGYINL
-585 PQRNENFNSS
+585 PERNQNFNSN
-595 MSYWEYINTE
+595 MSYWEYLNTE

>member
-1 MANDLWK
+1 MAGDLWK
-8 PYGENTG
+8 PYGEHTG

-28 LYIVDA
+28 IYVVDA

-57 FNKPGSSFSDVVV
+57 FNKPGSSFSDVVL
-70 ISQNGEHTY
+70 ISQNGDHTY

-85 RYEGLSYSQAQKNS
+85 RYENLSYSQAQKNTS
-99 ADSIKKP
+99 GKEGIPK
-106 GVPTYD
+106 YD
-112 PGSFTTT
+112 PATFSTT
-119 LSQGAITKEASSSLS
+119 LSEGAVTKEAATSLS
-134 AGDIPHV
+134 ANDIPHI

-148 LLDPSALSFN
+148 LLDPNALSFQ
-158 RTEIEF
+158 RTELEF

-170 LRAIAAEN
+170 LRAIAKEN
-178 KGQISENYLL
+178 KGQISENYLM

-206 YLATMSPLQLQMVG
+206 YLNTMSPLQLQMVG

-231 QAAETA
+231 QTAEAAQ
-237 TPGIANLLRGEVKNA
+237 PGITDLLRGEVKNA

-300 SVNQR
+300 SVSQR
-305 LGIMQQGQNYMNT
+305 LGLMQQGQNYMNT

-336 SQQIPGTPQRTVSD
+336 SQQISGTPQRTLSD
-350 IATQQWEMW
+350 IATQQWQTW
-359 NRGTTMTSGEAQSS
+359 NNGTTMSPEAAQGS

-378 LQQAQLDAN
+378 TKQADLDKSLQS
-387 LQNEYNKYMYEIM
+387 EFNKYMYDIM

-410 NQDILNDAAN
+410 NQDIINDQAN
-420 TAASERRA
+420 TAASERRS
-428 LAYQQAALAFQN
+428 LAYQQAALAFAN
-440 KMIDRGEYEQI
+440 ELVDKGEYEQI
-451 LAQIEQTGTVDM
+451 LAQIEQTGTVDL
-463 SMWSDQWEDFWNRY
+463 STWSDQWKDWYDNYLNADKNKKED
-477 QEHQN
+477 
-482 IDETRAAERRERE
+482 ERDK
-495 RERLSRENSDI
+495 LAKENSDI
-506 NSGRATNNTNNTT
+506 NSGRVPSKPKDNTQNGT
-519 GGNAGNVGA
+519 GGSAGEVGG
-528 GNDSIWRDNNT
+528 GNDTIYRDKPAQQEQQQRQENTPNN
-539 KKSYDI
+539 KF
-545 PDAQT
+545 
-550 QIINRQQATPRNNIL
+550 L
-565 LINSSGQTTKII
+565 LINSNGQSSKII
-577 DNAGYINL
+577 DNSGYINL
-585 PQRNENFNSS
+585 PERNQNFNYN

>member
-1 MANDLWK
+1 MAGDLWK
-8 PYGENTG
+8 PYGEHTG

-28 LYIVDA
+28 IYVVDA

-57 FNKPGSSFSDVVV
+57 FNKPGSSFSDVVL
-70 ISQNGEHTY
+70 ISQNGDHTY

-85 RYEGLSYSQAQKNS
+85 RYENLSYSQAQKNTS
-99 ADSIKKP
+99 GKEGIPK
-106 GVPTYD
+106 YD
-112 PGSFTTT
+112 PATFSTT
-119 LSQGAITKEASSSLS
+119 LSEGAVTKEAANSLS
-134 AGDIPHV
+134 ANDIPHI

-148 LLDPSALSFN
+148 LLDPNALSFQ
-158 RTEIEF
+158 RTELEF

-170 LRAIAAEN
+170 LRAIAKEN
-178 KGQISENYLL
+178 KGQISENYLM

-206 YLATMSPLQLQMVG
+206 YLNTMSPLQLQMVG

-231 QAAETA
+231 QTAEAAQ
-237 TPGIANLLRGEVKNA
+237 PGITDLLRGEVKNA

-300 SVNQR
+300 SVSQR
-305 LGIMQQGQNYMNT
+305 LGLMQQGQNYMNT

-336 SQQIPGTPQRTVSD
+336 SQQISGTPQRTISD
-350 IATQQWEMW
+350 IATQQWQTW
-359 NRGTTMTSGEAQSS
+359 NNGTTMSPEAAQGS

-378 LQQAQLDAN
+378 TKQADLDTSLQS
-387 LQNEYNKYMYEIM
+387 EFNKYMYEIM

-410 NQDILNDAAN
+410 NQDIINDQAN
-420 TAASERRA
+420 TAASERRS
-428 LAYQQAALAFQN
+428 LAYQQAALAFAN
-440 KMIDRGEYEQI
+440 KMIDKGEYEQI
-451 LAQIEQTGTVDM
+451 LAQIEQTGTVDL
-463 SMWSDQWEDFWNRY
+463 SMWSDQWEDWYNRY
-477 QEHQN
+477 LEHQN
-482 IDETRAAERRERE
+482 IDETRASEERE
-495 RERLSRENSDI
+495 KERDRLARENSDR
-506 NSGRATNNTNNTT
+506 NSGRITDNTQSET
-519 GGNAGNVGA
+519 GGSAGEVGG
-528 GNDSIWRDNNT
+528 GNDTIYRDKPAQQEQQQRQENTPNN
-539 KKSYDI
+539 KF
-545 PDAQT
+545 
-550 QIINRQQATPRNNIL
+550 L
-565 LINSSGQTTKII
+565 LINSNGQSSKII
-577 DNAGYINL
+577 DNSGYINL
-585 PQRNENFNSS
+585 PERNQNFNYN

-605 LDDTDLSGVF
+605 IDDTDLSGVF

>member
-39 LDTGKF
+39 LDVGKF

-57 FNKPGSSFSDVVV
+57 FSKPGSSFSDVVV

-106 GVPTYD
+106 GVPTWD
-112 PGSFTTT
+112 PGSFTAI
-119 LSQGAITKEASSSLS
+119 LSQGTITKEVSQNLDSSGI
-134 AGDIPHV
+134 ARI
-141 GNVALVN
+141 GNVAIPN
-148 LLDPSALSFN
+148 LLDPSALSFQ
-158 RTEIEF
+158 RTELEF

-220 IENAFNQQQKL
+220 IENAFNQQQQL
-231 QAAETA
+231 QAAEIA
-237 TPGIANLLRGEVKNA
+237 QPGITDLLRGEVKNA

-300 SVNQR
+300 SVSQR
-305 LGIMQQGQNYMNT
+305 LGVMQQGQNYMNT

-336 SQQIPGTPQRTVSD
+336 SQQIPGTPQKTISD
-350 IATQQWEMW
+350 IATQQWQIW
-359 NRGTTMTSGEAQSS
+359 NNGTTMTPAEAQSS
-373 IVQQR
+373 IVSQR
-378 LQQAQLDAN
+378 TKQAELDSALQT
-387 LQNEYNKYMYEIM
+387 EYNKYMFDIM
-400 AANTQAINTQ
+400 SANTQAMNTF
-410 NQDILNDAAN
+410 NQDVLNDEAN
-420 TAASERRA
+420 TAASERRI
-428 LAYQQAALAFQN
+428 LAHQQAALAYAN
-440 KMIDRGEYEQI
+440 KMIDEGEYEQI
-451 LAQIEQTGTVDM
+451 LAQIEQTGTVDL

-477 QEHQN
+477 TEHQN
-482 IDETRAAERRERE
+482 IDEVRAAERRERE
-495 RERLSRENSDI
+495 RDRLSRTNSDI
-506 NSGRATNNTNNTT
+506 NSGRAINNTQNGT

-528 GNDSIWRDNNT
+528 GNDSIWRDTNT
-539 KKSYDI
+539 S
-545 PDAQT
+545 T
-550 QIINRQQATPRNNIL
+550 QATSQNKLLVSNN
-565 LINSSGQTTKII
+565 GQSNKII
-577 DNAGYINL
+577 RTNGVVNL
-585 PQRNENFNSS
+585 PQRNQNFNSN

>member
-1 MANDLWK
+1 MAGDLWK
-8 PYGENTG
+8 PYGEHTG

-28 LYIVDA
+28 IYVVDA

-57 FNKPGSSFSDVVV
+57 FNKPGSSFSDVVI
-70 ISQNGEHTY
+70 ISQNGDHTY

-85 RYEGLSYSQAQKNS
+85 RYENLSYSQAQKNTS
-99 ADSIKKP
+99 GKEGIPK
-106 GVPTYD
+106 YD
-112 PGSFTTT
+112 PATFSKT
-119 LSQGAITKEASSSLS
+119 LSEGAVTKEAANSLS
-134 AGDIPHV
+134 GSDIPHI

-148 LLDPSALSFN
+148 LLEPNALSFK
-158 RTEIEF
+158 RTELEF

-170 LRAIAAEN
+170 LRAIAKEN

-188 SLQQAGQ
+188 SLQQSGQ

-206 YLATMSPLQLQMVG
+206 YLNTMSPLQLQMVG

-231 QAAETA
+231 QTAEAAQ
-237 TPGIANLLRGEVKNA
+237 PGITDLLRGEVKNA

-300 SVNQR
+300 SVSQR
-305 LGIMQQGQNYMNT
+305 LGLMQQGQNYMNT

-336 SQQIPGTPQRTVSD
+336 SQQISGAPQRTISD
-350 IATQQWEMW
+350 ITSQQWQIW
-359 NRGTTMTSGEAQSS
+359 NNGTTMSPESAQGS

-378 LQQAQLDAN
+378 TKQADLDKSLQS
-387 LQNEYNKYMYEIM
+387 EYNKYMYDIM

-410 NQDILNDAAN
+410 NQDILNDQAN
-420 TAASERRA
+420 TAASERRS
-428 LAYQQAALAFQN
+428 LAYQQAALAFAN
-440 KMIDRGEYEQI
+440 GLVDKGEYEQI
-451 LAQIEQTGTVDM
+451 LAQIEQTGTVDL
-463 SMWSDQWEDFWNRY
+463 STWSDQWKDWYDNYLNADKE
-477 QEHQN
+477 
-482 IDETRAAERRERE
+482 ERDKERD
-495 RERLSRENSDI
+495 RLARENSDI
-506 NSGRATNNTNNTT
+506 NSGRVPSKPEDNTQNGT
-519 GGNAGNVGA
+519 GGSAGEVGG
-528 GNDSIWRDNNT
+528 GNDTIYRDKPAQQEQQQRQENTPNN
-539 KKSYDI
+539 KF
-545 PDAQT
+545 
-550 QIINRQQATPRNNIL
+550 L
-565 LINSSGQTTKII
+565 LINSNGQSSKII
-577 DNAGYINL
+577 DNSGYINL
-585 PQRNENFNSS
+585 PERNQNFNSN
-595 MSYWEYINTE
+595 MSYWEYLNTE

>member
-1 MANDLWK
+1 MAGDLWK
-8 PYGENTG
+8 PYGEHTG

-28 LYIVDA
+28 IYVVDA

-57 FNKPGSSFSDVVV
+57 FNKPGSSFSDVVL
-70 ISQNGEHTY
+70 ISQNGDHTY

-85 RYEGLSYSQAQKNS
+85 RYENLSYSQAQKNTS
-99 ADSIKKP
+99 GKEGIPK
-106 GVPTYD
+106 YD
-112 PGSFTTT
+112 PATFSKT
-119 LSQGAITKEASSSLS
+119 LSEGAVTKEAANSLS
-134 AGDIPHV
+134 GSDIPHI

-148 LLDPSALSFN
+148 LLDPNALSFQ
-158 RTEIEF
+158 RTELEF

-170 LRAIAAEN
+170 LRAIAKEN
-178 KGQISENYLL
+178 KGQISENYLM

-206 YLATMSPLQLQMVG
+206 YLNTMSPLQLQMVG

-231 QAAETA
+231 QTAEAAQ
-237 TPGIANLLRGEVKNA
+237 PGITDLLRGEVKNA

-300 SVNQR
+300 SVSQR
-305 LGIMQQGQNYMNT
+305 LGLMQQGQNYMNT

-336 SQQIPGTPQRTVSD
+336 SQQISGTPQRTISD
-350 IATQQWEMW
+350 ITSQQWQIW
-359 NRGTTMTSGEAQSS
+359 NNGTTMSPESAQGS

-378 LQQAQLDAN
+378 TKQADLDKSLQS
-387 LQNEYNKYMYEIM
+387 EYNKYMYDIM

-410 NQDILNDAAN
+410 NQDIINDQAN
-420 TAASERRA
+420 TAASERRS
-428 LAYQQAALAFQN
+428 LAYQQAALAFAN
-440 KMIDRGEYEQI
+440 GLVDKGEYEQI
-451 LAQIEQTGTVDM
+451 LAQIEQTGTVDL
-463 SMWSDQWEDFWNRY
+463 STWSDQWKDWYDNYLNADKNKKE
-477 QEHQN
+477 E
-482 IDETRAAERRERE
+482 ERNQ
-495 RERLSRENSDI
+495 LAIENSDI
-506 NSGRATNNTNNTT
+506 NSGRVPSKPEDNTQNGT
-519 GGNAGNVGA
+519 GGSAGEVGG
-528 GNDSIWRDNNT
+528 GNDTIYRDKPAQQEQQQRQENTPNN
-539 KKSYDI
+539 KF
-545 PDAQT
+545 
-550 QIINRQQATPRNNIL
+550 L
-565 LINSSGQTTKII
+565 LINSNGQSSKII
-577 DNAGYINL
+577 DNSGYINL
-585 PQRNENFNSS
+585 PERNQNFNSN
-595 MSYWEYINTE
+595 MSYWEYLNTE